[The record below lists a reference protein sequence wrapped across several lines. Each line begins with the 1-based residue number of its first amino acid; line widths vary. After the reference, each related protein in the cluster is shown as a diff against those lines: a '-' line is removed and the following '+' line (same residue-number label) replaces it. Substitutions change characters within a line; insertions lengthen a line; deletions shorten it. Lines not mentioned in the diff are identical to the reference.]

1 MNNRTICVV
10 FAGLIIACSAFSQA
24 PAPQASPSQAP
35 VRRAGR
41 SGNGTITGTV
51 KDDTGGVI
59 PGATIT
65 VSTEKGAVQT
75 VQSGGDGT
83 YAFRGLP
90 PGSYSVSASYS
101 GLQQEGA
108 TAITLAPG
116 QAATGNITMTL
127 QVQKQEVTVTDT
139 AVNTVS
145 TDPANNA
152 GALVLRQE
160 DLDALPDDPDDLE
173 ADLQALAGPSA
184 GPGGN
189 QIFIDGFTGGRLPPK
204 ESIREIRINSNP
216 FSAEF
221 DKLGFG
227 RIQIFTKPG
236 SDKFHGQGMYSIS
249 DNVWN
254 ARNPF
259 STVNPPFR
267 SQQYGGNVSGPLGK
281 HASFF
286 IDAERR
292 AIDDNGI
299 IVATIPSGDFLGA
312 QSFGNGNPQTPNY
325 FATPQRRTTASPRVD
340 YQLNSNN
347 TLSFRYS
354 YLQNDR
360 PITGIGSFNLPSTTI
375 GTYNFTGAGYGTDTE
390 EHTLQVVETAVLSA
404 KVVNETHF
412 QFDRSSQTWTSQ
424 SQAPQLNVSQS
435 FSIGGSGYSAPGYSG
450 SYDHESGYE
459 LQNYTSLTQGAHT
472 IKFGLRIRAST
483 LENSSPR
490 NFNGVYSFLGGTFPN
505 LDPNTLGPIA
515 GSSSLSSLQQYSL
528 TERLLGLGLTSQAV
542 AALGYGPSKYTV
554 SAGNPY
560 VSFYQMDFG
569 PFIQDDWKVRPN
581 LTLSLGLRWESQTN
595 IYDHSDWA
603 PRFAFAWS
611 PDAKAGGGRAKTV
624 IRGGWGVFYDRFSAA
639 NVMTAYRYLSGDP
652 LRTYTVN
659 NPTTFTGAFN
669 TQITSGLT
677 STSSQV
683 YQIDRSLQAPMLMQ
697 TAIGIERQLFGRTT
711 LSFNFTNARGVHEL
725 RTVDINAP
733 YYTNPNVLPAGTP
746 VSAQLP
752 LQGFITPINRPYG
765 NATG

>member
-1 MNNRTICVV
+1 MINRTIRVV
-10 FAGLIIACSAFSQA
+10 FAGMLIACTAFCQA
-24 PAPQASPSQAP
+24 PASQASSPQPPA
-35 VRRAGR
+35 RRSTR
-41 SGNGTITGTV
+41 SGNATITGTV

-65 VSTEKGAVQT
+65 ASTEKGVAQT

-83 YAFRGLP
+83 YVFRGLP
-90 PGSYSVSASYS
+90 PGAYSVSATYS

-108 TAITLAPG
+108 TAITLSPG

-139 AVNTVS
+139 ATNTVS

-189 QIFIDGFTGGRLPPK
+189 QIFIDGFSGGRLPPK

-254 ARNPF
+254 SRNPF
-259 STVNPPFR
+259 SSVDPPFR

-299 IVATIPSGDFLGA
+299 IVASVPTAGFLGTTPY
-312 QSFGNGNPQTPNY
+312 GTPETPNY

-360 PITGIGSFNLPSTTI
+360 PITGVGNFNLPSTTI
-375 GTYNFTGAGYGTDTE
+375 GSYNFPGAAYATNTQ
-390 EHTLQVVETAVLSA
+390 EHTVQVVETAVLSA
-404 KVVNETHF
+404 KAVNETHL
-412 QFDRSSQTWTSQ
+412 QFDHSSQTWTSD
-424 SQAPQLNVSQS
+424 SQAPQLNVAQS
-435 FSIGGSGYSAPGYSG
+435 FVVGGSGYSAPGYPG
-450 SYDHESGYE
+450 SYDNENGYE
-459 LQNYTSLTQGAHT
+459 LQNYTSLTEGAHT
-472 IKFGLRIRAST
+472 IKFGLRVRAST

-490 NFNGVYSFLGGTFPN
+490 NFNGIYSFLGGNFLALN
-505 LDPNTLGPIA
+505 SSTLAPTA
-515 GSSSLSSLQQYSL
+515 ATATLTSLQQYNL
-528 TERLLGLGLTSQAV
+528 TEQLLASGLTSQAV

-569 PFIQDDWKVRPN
+569 PFIQD
-581 LTLSLGLRWESQTN
+581 
-595 IYDHSDWA
+595 
-603 PRFAFAWS
+603 
-611 PDAKAGGGRAKTV
+611 
-624 IRGGWGVFYDRFSAA
+624 
-639 NVMTAYRYLSGDP
+639 
-652 LRTYTVN
+652 
-659 NPTTFTGAFN
+659 
-669 TQITSGLT
+669 
-677 STSSQV
+677 
-683 YQIDRSLQAPMLMQ
+683 
-697 TAIGIERQLFGRTT
+697 
-711 LSFNFTNARGVHEL
+711 
-725 RTVDINAP
+725 
-733 YYTNPNVLPAGTP
+733 
-746 VSAQLP
+746 
-752 LQGFITPINRPYG
+752 
-765 NATG
+765 

>member
-1 MNNRTICVV
+1 MNNRTIRVV
-10 FAGLIIACSAFSQA
+10 FAGILMACSAFCQA
-24 PAPQASPSQAP
+24 SAPQASSPQAP
-35 VRRAGR
+35 ARRAGR
-41 SGNGTITGTV
+41 SGNGSITGTV

-59 PGATIT
+59 PGATVT
-65 VSTEKGAVQT
+65 VSTEKGVVQT
-75 VQSGGDGT
+75 VQSGGDGSYT
-83 YAFRGLP
+83 FRGLP
-90 PGSYSVSASYS
+90 PGTYSVSASYS

-108 TAITLAPG
+108 TAITLNPG
-116 QAATGNITMTL
+116 QSATGNITMTL

-139 AVNTVS
+139 ATNTVT

-189 QIFIDGFTGGRLPPK
+189 QIFIDGFSGGRLPPK

-259 STVNPPFR
+259 SLVNPPFR
-267 SQQYGGNVSGPLGK
+267 SQQFGGNISGPLGK

-299 IVATIPSGDFLGA
+299 IVATVPSASFLGSTSYGTA
-312 QSFGNGNPQTPNY
+312 QTPNY

-360 PITGIGSFNLPSTTI
+360 PITGIGNFNLPSSTI
-375 GTYNFTGAGYGTDTE
+375 GSYNFTGAGYSTDTE

-404 KVVNETHF
+404 KAVNETHF
-412 QFDRSSQTWTSQ
+412 QFDRSSQTWASQ
-424 SQAPQLNVSQS
+424 SQAPQLYVGQS
-435 FSIGGSGYSAPGYSG
+435 FVVGGSGYSAPGYSG

-459 LQNYTSLTQGAHT
+459 LQNYTSLTEGAHT
-472 IKFGLRIRAST
+472 IKFGVRIRAST

-490 NFNGVYSFLGGTFPN
+490 NFNGIYSFLGGTFPS
-505 LDPNTLGPIA
+505 LDPNTLEPGEWH
-515 GSSSLSSLQQYSL
+515 L
-528 TERLLGLGLTSQAV
+528 
-542 AALGYGPSKYTV
+542 
-554 SAGNPY
+554 
-560 VSFYQMDFG
+560 
-569 PFIQDDWKVRPN
+569 
-581 LTLSLGLRWESQTN
+581 
-595 IYDHSDWA
+595 HSDLTPA
-603 PRFAFAWS
+603 IQLDGATACDTRYDKP
-611 PDAKAGGGRAKTV
+611 GGGCPR
-624 IRGGWGVFYDRFSAA
+624 
-639 NVMTAYRYLSGDP
+639 
-652 LRTYTVN
+652 LRT
-659 NPTTFTGAFN
+659 
-669 TQITSGLT
+669 I
-677 STSSQV
+677 QV
-683 YQIDRSLQAPMLMQ
+683 HGQ
-697 TAIGIERQLFGRTT
+697 
-711 LSFNFTNARGVHEL
+711 RG
-725 RTVDINAP
+725 
-733 YYTNPNVLPAGTP
+733 
-746 VSAQLP
+746 
-752 LQGFITPINRPYG
+752 
-765 NATG
+765 